1 MKDERGAIT
10 AFVTV
15 FAFALLLVAGL
26 VIDGGLILNARRTAF
41 DEAAAASR
49 AGAQAVADSS
59 LRSNN
64 SSVSIDSRAAAQ
76 RVDAYLASSG
86 HHGTTTVTGDSVT
99 VEVQF
104 SRPLTILGVVGIGP
118 VTVHGRGEARSI
130 RGLSA
135 GDD

>member
-1 MKDERGAIT
+1 MRNERGAIT

-41 DEAAAASR
+41 DEASAASR

-59 LRSNN
+59 LRSDNQ
-64 SSVSIDSRAAAQ
+64 SVSIDTRAATQ
-76 RVDAYLASSG
+76 RVDAYLAASG
-86 HHGTTTVTGDSVT
+86 HEATTTVTGDTVT

-104 SRPLTILGVVGIGP
+104 SRPLTILGAVGVGP

-130 RGLSA
+130 RGLTA